1 MWEERSLL
9 GKITKPREKGKGG
22 TTKLPG
28 LPWRLSTE
36 DPGKGGA
43 WGLHTFSGS
52 CQCRVGGTGSTPG
65 LGRSPG
71 GRNSNPIPYSCLES
85 PMDKGAWWATVH
97 GVEKS
102 QTWTHTYAP
111 LHKQSREGT
120 MWSSPWN
127 LPYNEDGTKILSC
140 LGSCEPD
147 VLHPRRVP
155 DFGHISPG
163 LALRPVQL

>member
-1 MWEERSLL
+1 
-9 GKITKPREKGKGG
+9 
-22 TTKLPG
+22 
-28 LPWRLSTE
+28 
-36 DPGKGGA
+36 
-43 WGLHTFSGS
+43 
-52 CQCRVGGTGSTPG
+52 
-65 LGRSPG
+65 
-71 GRNSNPIPYSCLES
+71 
-85 PMDKGAWWATVH
+85 MDKGAWQATVH
-97 GVEKS
+97 EVKKS
-102 QTWTHTYAP
+102 QTRTHTYAP
-111 LHKQSREGT
+111 LHKQSWEGT